1 MKKLILGLMFLF
13 SSSSLAGT
21 NVQPVTLLDNVT
33 ATGAGAYFKPFGVK
47 RSFQAEGETSSGA
60 GSATVDVEVSN
71 DCVNYVTAGTITLTL
86 STTTSDDGFVTD
98 AAWVC
103 VRGNVTAIS
112 GTGASVSLV
121 MGQQL

>member
-1 MKKLILGLMFLF
+1 MKKLMLGLAFMF
-13 SSSSLAGT
+13 SSISFAGT
-21 NVQPVTLLDNVT
+21 NVQPVTLLNNVI

-47 RSFQAEGETSSGA
+47 RSFQAEGETSAGA
-60 GSATVDVEVSN
+60 GSASIDVEVSN
-71 DCVNYVTAGTITLTL
+71 DCVNFISAGTITLTL

-112 GTGASVSLV
+112 GTDASVSLV